1 MSPSANALEHEGFE
15 GPLCILGEE
24 AWEIAEESGWHGR
37 VDTLRRADAQ
47 IIRLALIMSEAS
59 EGIEWVRKANPTEM
73 GKELAD
79 IIIRTVEMAH
89 IYGFELDEIVAEKM
103 AYNRKRLDVPARD
116 GGKAV

>member
-1 MSPSANALEHEGFE
+1 MTLRS
-15 GPLCILGEE
+15 LGAQ
-24 AWEIAEESGWHGR
+24 AWAIAEESGWHGQPHAT
-37 VDTLRRADAQ
+37 DGDGQ
-47 IIRLALIMSEAS
+47 IIRLALIMSEGA
-59 EGIEWVRKANPTEM
+59 EGIEWVRKGKRDEL

-89 IYGFELDEIVAEKM
+89 MEGFDLDDIVAEKM

>member
-1 MSPSANALEHEGFE
+1 MSPSANALEHEAFE

-24 AWEIAEESGWHGR
+24 AWEIAEAAGWHIISHAS
-37 VDTLRRADAQ
+37 TADAQ

-73 GKELAD
+73 SKELAD

>member
-1 MSPSANALEHEGFE
+1 MTRRQAEHEGFE

-24 AWEIAEESGWHGR
+24 AWEIAEESGWHGQEHAS
-37 VDTLRRADAQ
+37 TADAQ

-89 IYGFELDEIVAEKM
+89 TYGFELDEIVAEKM